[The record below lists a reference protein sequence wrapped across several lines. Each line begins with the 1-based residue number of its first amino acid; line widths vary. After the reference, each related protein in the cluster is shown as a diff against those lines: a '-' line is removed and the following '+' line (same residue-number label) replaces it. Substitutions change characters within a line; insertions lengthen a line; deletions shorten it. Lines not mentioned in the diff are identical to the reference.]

1 MNAQEPTPRRI
12 VRFGLFEL
20 DTKSKE
26 LHRNGMRVKLST
38 QPFQVL
44 VLLLE
49 HAGDVV
55 TREELRVRLWPE
67 DTFVDFDHGL
77 NAAVKRL
84 RDALGETA
92 ESPVFIETLPRL
104 GYRFIGSIENS
115 PAGQPTV
122 ARVTKWNKKNWSLV
136 AVGAVVCIVFVI
148 TLSRLST
155 KLPLGQMT
163 VLPLV
168 TYSGQKYF
176 PSLSPNGQQLVF
188 SWNGG
193 SGTDF
198 SLYEKVVGS
207 EKFLRLT
214 NVAGAIDF
222 AAAWSPD
229 AREIAFARTAKGD
242 TGIYIVS
249 ALGGPERKLLHTD
262 WDARSPGIGA
272 LASGCLDWSPD
283 GKSIVYSDSPSA
295 GQPEALFVLSLDS
308 MQTRQ
313 LTSPNYQTGDL
324 DPKFSPD
331 GQTIAFIRDT
341 TGGQS
346 IYVTPISGNGERLLT
361 ADPSLKVGLAWTVD
375 GRNLVFGGRWLWR
388 VPITGGTP
396 ERLPIGQNG
405 CQPSVRQ
412 NRIAYTQASWSD
424 SIWRR
429 RLDSKGT
436 PEEAQ
441 KLISS
446 TQVDAGPQFSPDGNT
461 IAFQSDR
468 SGVFEIWL
476 SNRDGTDVRQLTHF
490 GVAWTGTPRWSPDGK
505 FVVFDSR
512 PKGDADIF
520 TIDAQGGPP
529 QRITNDP
536 SNEVVPSWSR
546 DGHWIYFASD
556 RSGRWEVWKAPS
568 SGGIAIQITH
578 RGGFAAFESA
588 DGKLL
593 YYAKGLNAP
602 GLWKTSPSGGE
613 ESEVVGMPGIGF
625 WGYWA
630 LVKDGIYYLDNTSEP
645 SISFLNLSTRRTS
658 RVFKLEN
665 GPVQQAPGLAV
676 SPDGNSILYTQGSQS
691 NSDISLVQNFN

>member
-1 MNAQEPTPRRI
+1 MNAQDRAPRRI

-26 LHRNGMRVKLST
+26 LHRSGMKVKLST

-55 TREELRVRLWPE
+55 TREELRLRLWPE

-77 NAAVKRL
+77 NAAIKRL

-104 GYRFIGSIENS
+104 GYRFIGSMENLSAGS
-115 PAGQPTV
+115 PPV

-136 AVGAVVCIVFVI
+136 AAGAVVCILFAI
-148 TLSRLST
+148 TLSRLFT
-155 KLPLGQMT
+155 KLPLAQMT
-163 VLPLV
+163 AIPLV

-188 SWNGG
+188 SWNGA
-193 SGTDF
+193 SGADF

-229 AREIAFARTAKGD
+229 AREIAFARTVKGD
-242 TGIYIVS
+242 TGIYIIS

-262 WDARSPGIGA
+262 WDARPPGVGKF
-272 LASGCLDWSPD
+272 ASGCLDWSPD

-313 LTSPNYQTGDL
+313 LTSPKYQTGDL

-361 ADPSLKVGLAWTVD
+361 SDPSLKVGLAWTVD
-375 GRNLVFGGRWLWR
+375 GRNLVFGGRWLSR
-388 VPITGGTP
+388 LPITGGSP
-396 ERLPIGQNG
+396 ERLPIGQDG
-405 CQPSVRQ
+405 YQPSIRQ
-412 NRIAYTQASWSD
+412 NRIVYAQSSSSD

-436 PEEAQ
+436 SEEAQ

-446 TQVDAGPQFSPDGNT
+446 TRVDAGPQFSPDGNT

-468 SGVFEIWL
+468 SGAFEIWL
-476 SNRDGTDVRQLTHF
+476 CNRDGTDVRQLTHF
-490 GVAWTGTPRWSPDGK
+490 GVAWTGTPRWSPDGR

-568 SGGIAIQITH
+568 TGGTAIQITH

-602 GLWKTSPSGGE
+602 GLWKTSLSGGE
-613 ESEVVGMPGIGF
+613 ESEVVGMPQIGF

-630 LVKDGIYYLDNTSEP
+630 LVKDGIYYLDSTSEP
-645 SISFLNLSTRRTS
+645 SINFLSLSTQRTD

-665 GPVQQAPGLAV
+665 EPVRQAPGLAV
-676 SPDGNSILYTQGSQS
+676 SPDGNSILYTLASQY
-691 NSDISLVQNFN
+691 NSDIVLVQNFN

>member
-1 MNAQEPTPRRI
+1 
-12 VRFGLFEL
+12 
-20 DTKSKE
+20 
-26 LHRNGMRVKLST
+26 
-38 QPFQVL
+38 
-44 VLLLE
+44 
-49 HAGDVV
+49 
-55 TREELRVRLWPE
+55 LWPE

-104 GYRFIGSIENS
+104 GYRFIGSIENLS
-115 PAGQPTV
+115 AGQPAV
-122 ARVTKWNKKNWSLV
+122 VRVKKWNKKNWSLV
-136 AVGAVVCIVFVI
+136 AAGAVVCIVFVI
-148 TLSRLST
+148 TLSRLAT
-155 KLPLGQMT
+155 KLPLAQMT

-198 SLYEKVVGS
+198 SLYGKVVGS

-214 NVAGAIDF
+214 NVTGVIDF
-222 AAAWSPD
+222 GAAWSPD
-229 AREIAFARTAKGD
+229 AREIAFARRFKGD
-242 TGIYIVS
+242 TGIYTVS
-249 ALGGPERKLLHTD
+249 ALGGPERKLVQTI
-262 WDARSPGIGA
+262 WPGSRDIGA
-272 LASGCLDWSPD
+272 LAPGCLDWSPD
-283 GKSIVYSDSPSA
+283 GKSIVYSGSPSV

-313 LTSPNYQTGDL
+313 LTSPAYQPGDV

-331 GQTIAFIRDT
+331 GQTIAFVRDT

-346 IYVTPISGNGERLLT
+346 IYVTPISGGGERLVT
-361 ADPSLKVGLAWTVD
+361 SERGLKVGLAWTVD

-388 VPITGGTP
+388 VPITGGSP

-405 CQPSVRQ
+405 YQPSIRQ
-412 NRIAYTQASWSD
+412 NRIAYTQSSWSD

-436 PEEAQ
+436 SGEAQ

-461 IAFQSDR
+461 IAYQSDR

-476 SNRDGTDVRQLTHF
+476 CNRDGTDVRLLTHF
-490 GVAWTGTPRWSPDGK
+490 GVAWTGTPRWSPDGR
-505 FVVFDSR
+505 FIVFDSR

-529 QRITNDP
+529 HRITSDP

-556 RSGRWEVWKAPS
+556 RSGRWEVWRAPS

-588 DGKLL
+588 DGKFL
-593 YYAKGLNAP
+593 YYAKGLNEP
-602 GLWKTSPSGGE
+602 GLWKASLSGGE
-613 ESEVVGMPGIGF
+613 ESEVMGMPKIGF

-630 LVKDGIYYLDNTSEP
+630 LAKDGIYYLDNTGEP
-645 SISFLNLSTRRTS
+645 SIYFLNLSTHRTN

-691 NSDISLVQNFN
+691 NSDIALVQNFN